1 MPGVHYRSFNRK
13 RDHST
18 GHWNKNLAVQ
28 KKTGETHMLPW
39 LFGLTPC
46 RGRYCCC
53 CLLYD
58 VSVRGVVGVDVIVAV
73 TNPLFR
79 ISVLVDI

>member
-1 MPGVHYRSFNRK
+1 
-13 RDHST
+13 
-18 GHWNKNLAVQ
+18 
-28 KKTGETHMLPW
+28 MLSW

-58 VSVRGVVGVDVIVAV
+58 VSVRGVVEVDVIVAV